1 MLQARELACV
11 RGDRPLFEG
20 VNFTL
25 QEGAALHVAGANGT
39 GKTSLLRLLC
49 GLSAPAAGDVLW
61 RGENI
66 RSLREEFYRRLV
78 YLGHAA
84 AVKDDLSAAE
94 NLVTSATLSGVD
106 VTPAQ
111 ARDALDRIGLAGR
124 EDLPTKVLS
133 QGQRRRVGLARL
145 LVASRVPLWVLDE
158 PFTAL
163 DRRAVANLRQ
173 TIDDHIH
180 GGGMVVYTTHQEVAL
195 AEGKTQRLDLDEVVA
210 RC

>member
-111 ARDALDRIGLAGR
+111 ARDALGRIGLAGR

-180 GGGMVVYTTHQEVAL
+180 GGGMVVYTTHQEVEL
-195 AEGKTQRLDLDEVVA
+195 GQGKTQRLDLDEVVA

>member
-11 RGDRPLFEG
+11 RGDRPLFQG

-25 QEGAALHVAGANGT
+25 QEGAALHVAGANGA

-111 ARDALDRIGLAGR
+111 ARDALGRIGLAGR

-163 DRRAVANLRQ
+163 DRRAVASLRQ
-173 TIDDHIH
+173 TIDDHVH
-180 GGGMVVYTTHQEVAL
+180 GGGMVVYTTHQDVEL